1 MIQTMQLSLE
11 GGGGVTAF
19 QFYHVRPARCMPV
32 ITRPAAEFALS
43 KVVMLQNPPKDGI
56 TYTPLGLLAAV
67 NKCSNVREQMAFV
80 GMSKLAAQS
89 LGTAKAE
96 TKHARKDES
105 GNAFK

>member
-43 KVVMLQNPPKDGI
+43 KVVMLQNPPKGGI
-56 TYTPLGLLAAV
+56 AYTPLRL
-67 NKCSNVREQMAFV
+67 
-80 GMSKLAAQS
+80 
-89 LGTAKAE
+89 
-96 TKHARKDES
+96 
-105 GNAFK
+105 